1 MEVPERLVGDR
12 QVAPRPR
19 LGRRLRRSRLVVIMV
34 MMTMVVIIILNI
46 IRYQG
51 PGLDGA

>member
-19 LGRRLRRSRLVVIMV
+19 LGRRLRKSRLVFIMV
-34 MMTMVVIIILNI
+34 MMIMVVTMVMMMVTM
-46 IRYQG
+46 
-51 PGLDGA
+51 